1 MLNIR
6 QNLRSTVSRP
16 VLGLA
21 NVHPDLRHDH
31 RDIEQHRPTVIEIR
45 HEVSVTTHRDTGS
58 SIDEPRGEL
67 MEMKDLQEKMSSE
80 V

>member
-1 MLNIR
+1 MLNVR

-21 NVHPDLRHDH
+21 NVHPGLRHDH
-31 RDIEQHRPTVIEIR
+31 RDIDQHRPTVIEIR
-45 HEVSVTTHRDTGS
+45 HDVTTHRDTGS

-67 MEMKDLQEKMSSE
+67 LEMKDLQEKMSSE